1 MQRTSMRSAAVT
13 DEWGFMRAR
22 CLAHT
27 DCRAAGRMVER
38 PPGKPSW
45 SHDLYTQSKLVQHL
59 NENFKRHLVRRD
71 KVDNTSLALLW
82 KTSDKIHG
90 PQAPFPEACGPVK
103 PLPFTC
109 VAVATPETATEQAAS
124 PDVDATGAGTPPATE
139 GGTVAEEPVGAKR
152 KRGGYKCRKCGEPKK
167 SHRCVPVEVEA

>member
-1 MQRTSMRSAAVT
+1 
-13 DEWGFMRAR
+13 
-22 CLAHT
+22 
-27 DCRAAGRMVER
+27 MVEH
-38 PPGKPSW
+38 PPGKASW
-45 SHDLYTQSKLVQHL
+45 SHDLYTKSDKIQHL

-82 KTSDKIHG
+82 KTSDNIHG

-124 PDVDATGAGTPPATE
+124 PDVDATGAGTPPAATPARTPE
-139 GGTVAEEPVGAKR
+139 APTRKPLEQNNSTAAASNNGNVKRLCAILEPGQK
-152 KRGGYKCRKCGEPKK
+152 
-167 SHRCVPVEVEA
+167 